1 MPPKRYDDLS
11 LLTLWPV
18 APDIDLAQY
27 IYQFLTSEVGT
38 QTEKEVYF
46 TDSINSF
53 PIHQLQELVN
63 ESNQSIYENIK
74 INTALD
80 LHELSSIIKK
90 NTESLILKKIQNKK
104 TNDLKPFQIL
114 SVINGLDVMFR
125 STLVSFTNEQA
136 HLMLRDV
143 MLRLRQVCNEYD
155 CSPLTFKII
164 LLFNRS
170 DVMELLPKQ
179 RHSATHQ
186 QKKMKYNNAM
196 EGNSVGE
203 FVGKYYCDE
212 VAQ

>member
-74 INTALD
+74 IQLANLF
-80 LHELSSIIKK
+80 
-90 NTESLILKKIQNKK
+90 SLMVLGTQ
-104 TNDLKPFQIL
+104 
-114 SVINGLDVMFR
+114 
-125 STLVSFTNEQA
+125 
-136 HLMLRDV
+136 
-143 MLRLRQVCNEYD
+143 
-155 CSPLTFKII
+155 
-164 LLFNRS
+164 
-170 DVMELLPKQ
+170 
-179 RHSATHQ
+179 
-186 QKKMKYNNAM
+186 
-196 EGNSVGE
+196 
-203 FVGKYYCDE
+203 
-212 VAQ
+212 